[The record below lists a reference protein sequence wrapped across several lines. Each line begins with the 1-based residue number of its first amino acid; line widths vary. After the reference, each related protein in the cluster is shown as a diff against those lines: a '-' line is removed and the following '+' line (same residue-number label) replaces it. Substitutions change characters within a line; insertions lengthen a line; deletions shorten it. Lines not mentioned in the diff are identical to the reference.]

1 MVHARPPLSRR
12 FAPRPLG
19 RGDGLKSGKPTP
31 DIAQKFIDTALR
43 APEYRILPL
52 TRAQVLKS
60 RMDIKGLDSL
70 RAELVDLAAGLRQ
83 WRLWGSLAWYDIQS
97 RYSRTWLGPLWT
109 LASLAF
115 FVLVT
120 GLLYSEILNQNPLH
134 FIPHLAVGWIIW
146 IFVSNGILNGCNA
159 LLNGS
164 RLIKEISLPLSVHLY
179 RMVCKNLI
187 ILLYHS
193 PVLLAILLLYPHH
206 IISKILILCI
216 ALGLIVA
223 NVFWVAVLLSILCTR
238 YRDVF
243 EITTNIVRVM
253 FLLTPIIWFPHMVS
267 SRTLLLDL
275 NPFYHLIEVFR
286 GPLLGEGPRPISWW
300 VLIAGVAFGWP
311 LALYALARFRHRI
324 PFLV

>member
-1 MVHARPPLSRR
+1 
-12 FAPRPLG
+12 
-19 RGDGLKSGKPTP
+19 
-31 DIAQKFIDTALR
+31 
-43 APEYRILPL
+43 
-52 TRAQVLKS
+52 
-60 RMDIKGLDSL
+60 MDKGLDLL
-70 RAELVDLAAGLRQ
+70 RAELLDLAAGLRQ

-120 GLLYSEILNQNPLH
+120 GLLYSEILNQNPLD
-134 FIPHLAVGWIIW
+134 FIPHLAVGWIMW
-146 IFVSNGILNGCNA
+146 IFISNCILNGCNA

-164 RLIKEISLPLSVHLY
+164 RLIKEISLPLSVHHY
-179 RMVCKNLI
+179 RVLCRNLI

-193 PVLLAILLLYPHH
+193 PVLLAILVLYPQHLMA
-206 IISKILILCI
+206 KILILCVS
-216 ALGLIVA
+216 LCLIVA
-223 NVFWVAVLLSILCTR
+223 NVFWVGVLLSILCTR

-243 EITTNIVRVM
+243 EIVTNIIRVM
-253 FLLTPIIWFPHMVS
+253 FLLTPIIWFPHMVN

-286 GPLLGEGPRPISWW
+286 GPLLGEWPRPISWW
-300 VLIAGVAFGWP
+300 AVIGGIALGWP
-311 LALYALARFRHRI
+311 LALYVLARYRHRI